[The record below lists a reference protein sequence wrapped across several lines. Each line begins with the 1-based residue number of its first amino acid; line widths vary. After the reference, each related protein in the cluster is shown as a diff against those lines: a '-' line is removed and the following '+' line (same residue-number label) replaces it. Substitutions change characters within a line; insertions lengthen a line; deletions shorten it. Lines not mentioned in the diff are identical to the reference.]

1 MTTWEYLKRYAYT
14 YFYAIAA
21 VLVLSVGISRAAT
34 EAASYQTQ
42 TAYPVVIIDPGHGG
56 FDGGTVSCTGIPESQ
71 INLEISLRLRDL
83 LALLGMQTAM
93 TRTED
98 VSLDTQGDTVRA
110 QKQSDLKN
118 RVQAVN
124 AIEHGLL
131 LSIHQNYFPQSQY
144 SGPQVFHADD
154 TASQSFAQQMQ
165 SALNAALAPA
175 SSRTCK
181 NAQGIYLMERI
192 DTTGILIECGFLSN
206 EGEEAKL
213 RQPEYQKK
221 LCCVIA
227 ATTVQYLHSTAVS

>member
-56 FDGGTVSCTGIPESQ
+56 FDGGTTSCTGIPESHV
-71 INLEISLRLRDL
+71 NLEVSVRLRDL
-83 LALLGMQTAM
+83 LTLLGMQTSM

-98 VSLDTQGDTVRA
+98 ISLDTQGDTVRS

-124 AIEHGLL
+124 NTENGLL

-144 SGPQVFHADD
+144 SGPQVFHALDA
-154 TASQSFAQQMQ
+154 ASQAFAQQMQ
-165 SALNAALAPA
+165 SALNAALAPT

-181 NAQGIYLMERI
+181 TAEGVYLMEHI

-206 EGEEAKL
+206 AAEEAKL

-227 ATTVQYLHSTAVS
+227 ATTAQYIQTAAVS